1 MNELYKEI
9 IEMANPGCTKF
20 YNDEW
25 EYNCAAWTGQEISE
39 LIDIVLSRCI
49 EVGLANSISTK
60 PIKNAQL
67 KLEVIQSIKD
77 HFGIDDDSDENN

>member
-9 IEMANPGCTKF
+9 LEMANPGCTKF
-20 YNDEW
+20 YNEDW
-25 EYNCAAWTGQEISE
+25 EYNCAAWTGEEISN
-39 LIDIVLSRCI
+39 LINIVLSRCI
-49 EVGLANSISTK
+49 EVGLLNSLATK

-77 HFGIDDDSDENN
+77 HFGLVDESEETN